1 MDITFWIIWFIVHAL
16 IITYCCSDW
25 HYGKTIDKKVHNIAK
40 ALDLTEDIKDIE
52 VQKRGKTFNIKVE
65 QEKGPEGISFISSRY
80 TYQNVYINDEL
91 VCRVHSIT
99 SNIFTSRSIAEF
111 SSKRDETETV
121 SLINFAA
128 KEATRL
134 QKNYYNKNR
143 NHKSNSFFN

>member
-1 MDITFWIIWFIVHAL
+1 MDITYWIIWFIIHAL
-16 IITYCCSDW
+16 IIVYCCSDW
-25 HYGKTIDKKVHNIAK
+25 HYGKTLYKKAHNITK
-40 ALDLTEDIKDIE
+40 ALNLTEDIKDIE
-52 VQKRGKTFNIKVE
+52 VRKRGKTFNIKVE

-111 SSKRDETETV
+111 SSKRDEAETV
-121 SLINFAA
+121 SLINLAA

-134 QKNYYNKNR
+134 QKNYYNNR
-143 NHKSNSFFN
+143 SKHKSNSFFN

>member
-1 MDITFWIIWFIVHAL
+1 MDITYWIIWFIVHAL
-16 IITYCCSDW
+16 IIVYCCSDW
-25 HYGKTIDKKVHNIAK
+25 RYGKTIDKKVHNIAK

-111 SSKRDETETV
+111 SSKRDEAETV
-121 SLINFAA
+121 SLINLAA

-134 QKNYYNKNR
+134 QKNYYNNR
-143 NHKSNSFFN
+143 SKHKSNSFFN